1 MFKKFLMSA
10 GVLSLLAAPALA
22 ADAGSCAAMLE
33 KADAIVKTVKLDDA
47 AKKAVADMRAKAE
60 DQMKA
65 GDEEGC
71 KKTAGELVK
80 ALGGE

>member
-1 MFKKFLMSA
+1 MA
-10 GVLSLLAAPALA
+10 LLK
-22 ADAGSCAAMLE
+22 
-33 KADAIVKTVKLDDA
+33 KADALTQTVKLDDA

-65 GDEEGC
+65 GDEDGC